1 MLACAPACSLGGP
14 VSEPL
19 LRAPHPNPSSG
30 CEGQP
35 FPAAGPQGGH
45 QVQRQAPV
53 KGGVVRGMELA
64 SGARPRQVGRGRA
77 ATRGCEGLRWHVVLR
92 SGRAASSDVHS
103 GAKEGTISR
112 ADARAEMA
120 GSQRLTEPA
129 LPGPRVCSIARV
141 TTAGSQ
147 RRAKRRHRSC
157 VGGQGRCRP
166 RARAQGKEGGW
177 RCQTAAISLLI
188 LNALSSPHPIQR
200 RGCRAGAVKGWRA
213 AGSSPTSR
221 LPALRVLCSQ

>member
-1 MLACAPACSLGGP
+1 MLHACMPRHARSGGP

-53 KGGVVRGMELA
+53 KGGVVLA

-120 GSQRLTEPA
+120 GS
-129 LPGPRVCSIARV
+129 
-141 TTAGSQ
+141 
-147 RRAKRRHRSC
+147 
-157 VGGQGRCRP
+157 
-166 RARAQGKEGGW
+166 
-177 RCQTAAISLLI
+177 
-188 LNALSSPHPIQR
+188 
-200 RGCRAGAVKGWRA
+200 
-213 AGSSPTSR
+213 
-221 LPALRVLCSQ
+221 

>member
-45 QVQRQAPV
+45 QFQRQAPV
-53 KGGVVRGMELA
+53 KGGVVLA

-112 ADARAEMA
+112 AERDGQKWRARK
-120 GSQRLTEPA
+120 SLPILPCPA
-129 LPGPRVCSIARV
+129 LGSAAPLASPLQVPNGEQSDVTAAASAARV
-141 TTAGSQ
+141 DVDPELE
-147 RRAKRRHRSC
+147 RKVR
-157 VGGQGRCRP
+157 
-166 RARAQGKEGGW
+166 KEDGVVKPLPSH
-177 RCQTAAISLLI
+177 C
-188 LNALSSPHPIQR
+188 SS
-200 RGCRAGAVKGWRA
+200 
-213 AGSSPTSR
+213 
-221 LPALRVLCSQ
+221 